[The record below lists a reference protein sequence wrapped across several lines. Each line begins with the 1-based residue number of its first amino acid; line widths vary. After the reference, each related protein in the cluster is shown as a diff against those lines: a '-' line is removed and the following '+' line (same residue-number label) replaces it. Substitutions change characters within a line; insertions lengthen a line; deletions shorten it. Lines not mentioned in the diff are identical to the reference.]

1 MCFIEFEFLTSSFI
15 VLAILVHWNVL
26 LSSVIQK
33 NFTSILNDEFNS
45 ELSAQS
51 LFRLVKKKQIFS
63 KLSVR
68 IKPINLS
75 NHQIPHKLLRVQ

>member
-51 LFRLVKKKQIFS
+51 LFRLDEKKNKYLVNYQ
-63 KLSVR
+63 
-68 IKPINLS
+68 
-75 NHQIPHKLLRVQ
+75 